1 MDPLDHD
8 SPWKCALE
16 LLFRPFLGLAFPDV
30 AARIDWA
37 IEPISLEQELRAIS
51 PDSEVGLKRAD
62 KLVKVRLLDGTD
74 QWLLVHIEVQMR
86 RDPDLPR
93 RLFAYYYRILDH
105 HGIRVVTLAI
115 LGDRSRTWRPT
126 SYSNVFL
133 GCGTTFHFLICKTID
148 FEDQLDDP
156 RQRSNQAL
164 FVIAAHLGT
173 QRYRKKPQSLYQCRL
188 ELSLKL
194 NGEGYTSVEIQNL
207 LWLMDWLMPLPEPLK
222 IPFRNELQRRQPD
235 KTMPHIT
242 LFQELGRQEGRQEGL
257 TAGLTAGRQ
266 EGSLAQARESVIE
279 ALEIRFGEV
288 SADLRERINAL
299 DNLRTLKAQLRRAI
313 TVPSL
318 DQF

>member
-1 MDPLDHD
+1 MDAIDHD

-16 LLFRPFLGLAFPDV
+16 LLFRPFLELAFPDV

-37 IEPISLEQELRAIS
+37 VEPISLEQELRAIR

-93 RLFAYYYRILDH
+93 RLFTYYYRILDH

-133 GCGTTFHFLICKTID
+133 GCGTTFQFLICKTID

-156 RQRSNQAL
+156 RHRSNQAL
-164 FVIAAHLGT
+164 FVLAAYLGT
-173 QRYRKKPQSLYQCRL
+173 QRYRKKPQDLYQCRL

-194 NGEGYTSVEIQNL
+194 NGEGYTSAEIQNL
-207 LWLMDWLMPLPEPLK
+207 LWLMDWLMPLPEPL
-222 IPFRNELQRRQPD
+222 IETR
-235 KTMPHIT
+235 
-242 LFQELGRQEGRQEGL
+242 ELG
-257 TAGLTAGRQ
+257 
-266 EGSLAQARESVIE
+266 
-279 ALEIRFGEV
+279 
-288 SADLRERINAL
+288 
-299 DNLRTLKAQLRRAI
+299 
-313 TVPSL
+313 
-318 DQF
+318 

>member
-8 SPWKCALE
+8 SPWKCVLE
-16 LLFRPFLGLAFPDV
+16 LLFRPFLELAFPDV
-30 AARIDWA
+30 AARIDWTF
-37 IEPISLEQELRAIS
+37 EPISLEQELRTIS
-51 PDSEVGLKRAD
+51 PDSEVGLKPAD

-93 RLFAYYYRILDH
+93 QLFTYYYYCILDH

-133 GCGTTFHFLICKTID
+133 GCSTTFHFRICKTID

-173 QRYRKKPQSLYQCRL
+173 QRHRKEPQDLYQCRL
-188 ELSLKL
+188 KL
-194 NGEGYTSVEIQNL
+194 NSEGYAPVEIQNL
-207 LWLMDWLMPLPEPLK
+207 LWLMDWLMPLPDALK

-242 LFQELGRQEGRQEGL
+242 LFQKLGRQEGRQEGR
-257 TAGLTAGRQ
+257 TEGLTEGRQ

-288 SADLRERINAL
+288 SAELRERINAL
-299 DNLRTLKAQLRRAI
+299 ENLRTL
-313 TVPSL
+313 
-318 DQF
+318 